1 MISEMNQIDEEY
13 ISRKAFLETQEKQM
27 RWNQSS
33 DSREVMIQRELS
45 PLMKDSETKKQLIE
59 SMEKQ
64 QDQTKQDILVYE
76 NLLTEKRAK
85 KGELIERQE
94 MIHSQLQQV
103 RDSLEN
109 IVSERKKLWRDNE
122 TINTD
127 IEKITAIIDKENADF
142 NRMVILN
149 GIVDV

>member
-1 MISEMNQIDEEY
+1 MNQIDEEY

-103 RDSLEN
+103 RDSLES

>member
-103 RDSLEN
+103 RDSLET

>member
-1 MISEMNQIDEEY
+1 MNQIDEEY
-13 ISRKAFLETQEKQM
+13 INRKAFLETQEKQM

-33 DSREVMIQRELS
+33 DSREVMIQNELS
-45 PLMKDSETKKQLIE
+45 PLLKDAAIKKELIE

-64 QDQTKQDILVYE
+64 QDQTKQDLLVYE

-94 MIHSQLQQV
+94 MIHSQLQQL
-103 RDSLEN
+103 RNSLED

-127 IEKITAIIDKENADF
+127 IEKITAIIDKENGDF
-142 NRMVILN
+142 NRMVVFD
-149 GIVDV
+149 GIVDI

>member
-13 ISRKAFLETQEKQM
+13 INRKAFLETQEKQM

-33 DSREVMIQRELS
+33 DSREVMIQNELS
-45 PLMKDSETKKQLIE
+45 PLLKDAAIKKELIE
-59 SMEKQ
+59 SMENQ
-64 QDQTKQDILVYE
+64 QDQTKQDLLVYE

-94 MIHSQLQQV
+94 MIHSQLQQL
-103 RDSLEN
+103 RNSLED

-127 IEKITAIIDKENADF
+127 IEKITAIIDKENGDF
-142 NRMVILN
+142 NRMVVFD
-149 GIVDV
+149 GIVDI

>member
-13 ISRKAFLETQEKQM
+13 INRKAFLETQEKQM

-33 DSREVMIQRELS
+33 DSREVMIQNELS
-45 PLMKDSETKKQLIE
+45 PLLKDAAIKKELIE

-64 QDQTKQDILVYE
+64 QDQTKQDLLVYE

-94 MIHSQLQQV
+94 MIHSQLQQL
-103 RDSLEN
+103 RNSLED

-127 IEKITAIIDKENADF
+127 IEKITAIIDKENGDF
-142 NRMVILN
+142 NRMVVFD
-149 GIVDV
+149 GIVDI